1 MKSREREAYLPGS
14 RMKAMACCAGRTTL
28 PPLALLFFLCFL
40 YFLVCFCLS
49 LTLYFPPV
57 FRTPLYSLSA
67 CFLSRFSWVSIGEGK
82 PISGMGVLEINL
94 KVPVVFPLCFFFSLS
109 PSLFSL
115 GSAFF
120 LPLAFSCSSP
130 VFLQFFPQ
138 FFLFSRSWLFL
149 PALSHLLWLYSQ
161 ECQASLQ
168 LKRLQSHYCRN
179 RSCGRR
185 RRRRC

>member
-94 KVPVVFPLCFFFSLS
+94 KVPVVFPLCFFSLCLPPCSASVLPFFSPWLFRVPPLFFSSFFHSFSFSLVLGFFS
-109 PSLFSL
+109 PRSLIFS
-115 GSAFF
+115 GFIARN
-120 LPLAFSCSSP
+120 AK
-130 VFLQFFPQ
+130 
-138 FFLFSRSWLFL
+138 
-149 PALSHLLWLYSQ
+149 HLY
-161 ECQASLQ
+161 
-168 LKRLQSHYCRN
+168 N
-179 RSCGRR
+179 
-185 RRRRC
+185 